1 MKPNRTLYV
10 ALLTILL
17 VSLSFTAACQRNR
30 EDRVEAAR
38 EDHATAPAD
47 TGTANTDTS
56 KVLSSDERDVAM
68 KIEQAHLG
76 EIDLSR
82 LAKQQASSRDVKS
95 FADMIENDH
104 GSALKDLQKVM
115 NKNGVEES
123 TNSKPAEGKEELAK
137 LQKLSGA
144 QFDREFM
151 NTMVMDHQKDLDE
164 LRKAQ
169 TSVQNADLK
178 DYINDLIPTVQ
189 KHLDKA
195 QDLRT
200 KLTTSTSK
208 E

>member
-1 MKPNRTLYV
+1 MAQRVRSNSQGANPVGGKHVYPYRALDISSDHSLACVSLGGRTYMKPNRTLYV

-151 NTMVMDHQKDLDE
+151 N
-164 LRKAQ
+164 
-169 TSVQNADLK
+169 
-178 DYINDLIPTVQ
+178 
-189 KHLDKA
+189 
-195 QDLRT
+195 
-200 KLTTSTSK
+200 
-208 E
+208 